1 MAKGWVLPD
10 PQRQGPN
17 MLITGVDII
26 EIQRIRDAVER
37 WGDRFLQRIY
47 TDDELAYCRGRIP
60 SLAARFAA
68 KEGTMKALGTGIRG
82 VRWRDVEVV
91 RPRGKPPTLCLH
103 GGAARK
109 AKELGVQ
116 DLALSLSHSREY
128 AVASVV
134 GWCEKSP

>member
-1 MAKGWVLPD
+1 
-10 PQRQGPN
+10 

-47 TDDELAYCRGRIP
+47 TKDELAYCRGRIP

-82 VRWRDVEVV
+82 VRWKDVEVV
-91 RPRGKPPTLCLH
+91 RHRGKPPTLCLH

-109 AKELGVQ
+109 AKELGVH
-116 DLALSLSHSREY
+116 DLALSLSHSRDY

-134 GWCEKSP
+134 GWSEKSP